1 MRVRRVWR
9 AWLCGWCSGSVSPGT
24 LLAVDGS
31 DSMLSLPGVQAQPLV
46 RELRSYM
53 PHSKIKKKKKKKLS
67 APVFSLGPE
76 RRTRTLDLEET
87 DPELPV
93 TGGEV

>member
-31 DSMLSLPGVQAQPLV
+31 DSMLSLPGVQAKPVV

-53 PHSKIKKKKKKKLS
+53 PHSKIKKKKKSCQPLS
-67 APVFSLGPE
+67 FLLVQRE
-76 RRTRTLDLEET
+76 QLEH
-87 DPELPV
+87 
-93 TGGEV
+93 